1 MAEKETIFS
10 SNVKYTGI
18 FSFKD
23 FYKFCY
29 DWLAEEVGLDITE
42 DKYTEK
48 IDGASKNIEVEWSGE
63 KEMTDY
69 FRFDIKVKIKAS
81 GLKEVE
87 INQGGAKIKTNQ
99 GTVVVDIKGTL
110 VRDYE
115 GKFETTA
122 FKKFL
127 RSIYE
132 KWVIPSRVEEYES
145 KISEDCDKFLNQA
158 KAYLDLEGKK

>member
-10 SNVKYTGI
+10 SKIKSTGI

-29 DWLAEEVGLDITE
+29 SWLKDELGFEIME

-48 IDGASKNIEVEWSGE
+48 IDGASKKIEVKWTC
-63 KEMTDY
+63 KKKLTDY
-69 FRFDIKVKIKAS
+69 FRFDAEIEMKVEN
-81 GLKEVE
+81 LKEIEV
-87 INQGGAKIKTNQ
+87 NQGGAKIKTNQ
-99 GTVVVDIKGTL
+99 GAVEMSIKGIL
-110 VRDYE
+110 VRDYN

-122 FKKFL
+122 FNKFL
-127 RSIYE
+127 RNIYE
-132 KWVIPSRVEEYES
+132 KWVIPATIDQYQA
-145 KISEDCDKFLNQA
+145 KIASDSDMFLNQA

>member
-10 SNVKYTGI
+10 SKIKSTGI

-29 DWLAEEVGLDITE
+29 SWLKDELGFDIME

-48 IDGASKNIEVEWSGE
+48 IDGASKKIEVKWTC
-63 KEMTDY
+63 KKKLTDY
-69 FRFDIKVKIKAS
+69 FRFDAEIEMKVEN
-81 GLKEVE
+81 LKEIEV
-87 INQGGAKIKTNQ
+87 NQGGAKIKTNQ
-99 GTVVVDIKGTL
+99 GAVEMSIKGIL
-110 VRDYE
+110 VRDYN

-122 FKKFL
+122 FNKFL
-127 RSIYE
+127 RNIYE
-132 KWVIPSRVEEYES
+132 KWVIPATIDQYQA
-145 KISEDCDKFLNQA
+145 KIASDSDMFLNQA